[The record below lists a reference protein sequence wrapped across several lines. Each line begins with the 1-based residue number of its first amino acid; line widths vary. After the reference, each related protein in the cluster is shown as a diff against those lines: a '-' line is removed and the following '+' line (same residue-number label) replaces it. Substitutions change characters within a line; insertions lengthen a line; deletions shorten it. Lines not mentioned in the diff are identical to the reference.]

1 MNFPEQ
7 AATAADPIRS
17 KRWGIAA
24 LVSLLLSVTLA
35 LQWGVGDLTLYSQ
48 AVEAK
53 REALH
58 FGILKNV
65 PPEGKS
71 WSDWGGFS
79 VQRRIGVVYAAE
91 AARQFTGQRIGKIYK
106 VFDTVFLFL
115 GLVALFAYLYCSV
128 GVGWALLGVFY
139 LIAVLPLTYHFA
151 LFHPWDRLQ
160 LLIWIGLLWLVQ
172 NRALVALSALLMLS
186 VLVKPDAIFVPFLF
200 LAMHWSESGAAQSAR
215 RISRSLDTYLGFIF
229 LPWGLAFGSAWGLKN
244 IGRNVGSNTAQF
256 DYFSRYEFPFSPIA
270 RARIAVRTGTRWLEN
285 KQSQSTN
292 QSCVCA
298 DYGCCVFRVLEFC
311 RSPRAHDAACVG
323 IARCFAN
330 YSTIAERLA
339 DRCPGQSSVKE
350 SRRCWVVSDPPR

>member
-200 LAMHWSESGAAQSAR
+200 LAMHWSESGRRKVLGEFLVLLILTWGLYFFLGAWLSDPHGASKTSGGMLVQIQHNLTTFRDMSFRFPPLLVHALPFALALAGWKTSSHNQ
-215 RISRSLDTYLGFIF
+215 RISLVFALTMAVVFFAFSNFVEVRAHMMLLVLV
-229 LPWGLAFGSAWGLKN
+229 LPGALQITQRLLK
-244 IGRNVGSNTAQF
+244 
-256 DYFSRYEFPFSPIA
+256 DWPIDA
-270 RARIAVRTGTRWLEN
+270 RA
-285 KQSQSTN
+285 N
-292 QSCVCA
+292 QV
-298 DYGCCVFRVLEFC
+298 
-311 RSPRAHDAACVG
+311 
-323 IARCFAN
+323 
-330 YSTIAERLA
+330 
-339 DRCPGQSSVKE
+339 
-350 SRRCWVVSDPPR
+350 